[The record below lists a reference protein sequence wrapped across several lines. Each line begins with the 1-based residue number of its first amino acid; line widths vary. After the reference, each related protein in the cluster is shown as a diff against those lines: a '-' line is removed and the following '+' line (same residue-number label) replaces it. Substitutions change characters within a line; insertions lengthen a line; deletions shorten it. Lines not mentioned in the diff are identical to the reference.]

1 MEDIKYFFKTD
12 QKDEVFYTD
21 KMASNFCI
29 ETIWVEGVDGF
40 NLYLVDETLGI
51 EMYFLTTVMTNF
63 NLGIKISE
71 GQKIKV
77 VSRGNTQMEKIL
89 IQGKAY

>member
-71 GQKIKV
+71 GQNIKV